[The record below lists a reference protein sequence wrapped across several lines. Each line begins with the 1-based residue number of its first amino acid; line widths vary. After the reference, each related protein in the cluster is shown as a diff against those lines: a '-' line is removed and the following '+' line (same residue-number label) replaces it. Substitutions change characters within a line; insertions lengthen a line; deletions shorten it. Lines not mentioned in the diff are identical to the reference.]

1 MSAIFTNIL
10 RIQSMKRLY
19 IIIILYFFSISLHA
33 EDSAIDELSY
43 QYLKSPTVAT
53 IKSALIPGWGQ
64 YYVESYFK
72 SALFLGTEATFV
84 YILIDNHS
92 KYTSARDE
100 YEAAKDRGD
109 DDYVIS
115 RLEANM
121 KAYHNN
127 RDQTAF
133 YMLGIHVLSAID
145 AYVGAHLFEFDV
157 TDEIKLGHFPN
168 KYGYPSLLLSIQ
180 F

>member
-1 MSAIFTNIL
+1 MKKLFT
-10 RIQSMKRLY
+10 
-19 IIIILYFFSISLHA
+19 IILLTFCSISLRA
-33 EDSAIDELSY
+33 EESVMATDLQES
-43 QYLKSPTVAT
+43 KSPTVAT
-53 IKSALIPGWGQ
+53 IKSAILPGWGQ

-72 SALFLGTEATFV
+72 SALFFGAEATFI
-84 YILIDNHS
+84 YLIIDNHS

-100 YEAAKDRGD
+100 YEAAKANGEDSFL
-109 DDYVIS
+109 IS
-115 RLEANM
+115 RLESTMNAH
-121 KAYHNN
+121 HNN

-157 TDEIKLGHFPN
+157 TDEIKLGHCPN
-168 KYGYPSLLLSIQ
+168 QFGYPSLFLTIQ